1 MRIGLADLVRGEAV
15 VPELVI
21 NVSNVVSPL
30 CYSVVRL
37 EPYTTC
43 GFRCSYCY
51 ARWYW
56 GCEGVINVR
65 CSAIK
70 AFRRAAWH
78 VVRRGLRPIP
88 ARLATLTDPF
98 HPPEEIFK
106 ASLELLKVAKELEYP
121 LIINTKGVLYRKEPW
136 LKELEELLDSDLA
149 VLQVS
154 IATLNEA
161 VSKRL
166 EPLAPPPGERLAAA
180 RDLSSRGLP
189 VVIRLSPY
197 IPSVST
203 EPSIEDFVNEVRDVG
218 AKIVVAESL
227 RLEKGA
233 LSSLIHELGINVSRA
248 DLEPYSFREDAEVHV
263 LKFGLGV
270 RLREY
275 VRLARYLS
283 NAGVGFATCKEGLF
297 ELHTAPNCCGMHLL
311 KRDVALRPTLY
322 EVFRYLVTH
331 GPIDLCS
338 IEEVLYGRICRQG
351 SYICGDDL
359 REYPRELYK
368 YLRNHEK
375 RLIKVLKDADV
386 LPRVAP
392 NIAIE
397 DGKLVPKKVVYSST

>member
-1 MRIGLADLVRGEAV
+1 M
-15 VPELVI
+15 PELVI

-56 GCEGVINVR
+56 RCDGAIDVR
-65 CSAIK
+65 YPAIK
-70 AFRRAAWH
+70 AFRRVARYIA
-78 VVRRGLRPIP
+78 RKGLRPIP

-106 ASLELLKVAKELEYP
+106 ASLELLKAAKELEYP

-136 LKELEELLDSDLA
+136 LKVLEELLNAGLA

-166 EPLAPPPGERLAAA
+166 EPQAPLPKERLAAA

-203 EPSIEDFVNEVRDVG
+203 GPSLEDFVDEVRDAG
-218 AKIVVAESL
+218 IKLIIAESL
-227 RLEKGA
+227 RLEEGA
-233 LSSLIHELGINVSRA
+233 LNSLIHELGINVA
-248 DLEPYSFREDAEVHV
+248 PNDLEPYCLKKDAEVPI
-263 LKFGLGV
+263 LKFGLRV

-297 ELHTAPNCCGMHLL
+297 ELHTVPNCCGMHLL
-311 KRDVALRPTLY
+311 GGDIALRPTLY
-322 EVFRYLVTH
+322 EVFRYLVTC
-331 GPIDLCS
+331 GPLDLSS
-338 IEEVLYGRICRQG
+338 IEEVFYGRICRQG

-359 REYPRELYK
+359 TEYPRELYK

-375 RLIKVLKDADV
+375 RLIKVLKDAGV
-386 LPRVAP
+386 LPKVAP